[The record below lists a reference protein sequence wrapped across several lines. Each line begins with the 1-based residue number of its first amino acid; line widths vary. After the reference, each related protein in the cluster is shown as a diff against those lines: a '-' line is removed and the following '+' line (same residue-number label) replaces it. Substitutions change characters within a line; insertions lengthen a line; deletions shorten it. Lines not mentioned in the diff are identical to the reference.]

1 MNSFEDNDIL
11 NFLRGFSANKYKDK
25 ETLTNEYIS
34 GKISKDLFIQK
45 MRKIDE
51 RNNNGN
57 RY

>member
-1 MNSFEDNDIL
+1 MNRFEDNDIL
-11 NFLRGFSANKYKDK
+11 NFLGGFSANKYKNK

-34 GKISKDLFIQK
+34 GKISKDLFIQE

-51 RNNNGN
+51 RNSNGN